1 MFFNY
6 AVGANLPLM
15 SQFTATASADI
26 DADGVAQVW
35 GYKKG
40 SAAAKTHTC
49 LLTELIP
56 ETVGPCLSTF
66 SQSVF

>member
-6 AVGANLPLM
+6 AVGAANGYSM
-15 SQFTATASADI
+15 FTATSNADI
-26 DADGVAQVW
+26 DADNTVQVW

-40 SAAAKTHTC
+40 TAAAKTHTC
-49 LLTELIP
+49 LLTELQP

-66 SQSVF
+66 GQSVF